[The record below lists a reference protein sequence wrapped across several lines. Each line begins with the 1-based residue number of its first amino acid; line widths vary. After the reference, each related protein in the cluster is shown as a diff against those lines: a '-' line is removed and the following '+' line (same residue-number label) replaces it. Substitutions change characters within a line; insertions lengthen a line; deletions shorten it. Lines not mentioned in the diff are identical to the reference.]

1 MALIPCAS
9 RYLLVSAGSSVEIR
23 MPSGRS
29 ATDRQGAA
37 SGTASTTRTGL
48 AVTLEYFSSPSE
60 TRSAPVSV
68 IQSRPV
74 MPRSNSPRSR

>member
-9 RYLLVSAGSSVEIR
+9 RYLLVSVGSSVEIR
-23 MPSGRS
+23 TPSGRS
-29 ATDRQGAA
+29 DTDRQGAD
-37 SGTASTTRTGL
+37 SGTASTTRTGF
-48 AVTLEYFSSPSE
+48 AVTFEYRSSPSD

-74 MPRSNSPRSR
+74 MPRSKSPRSR